1 MSLRATVLIPT
12 FDHGPTL
19 LRSVPSALGQTVE
32 DVEVFVVGDGV
43 PDVTREIMAELVR
56 SDGRVRFFD
65 NPKGPRHG
73 ELHRH
78 AALQHARGEVVC
90 YLSDDDMWA
99 SDHLETMCRL
109 LERADLAHTL
119 VAAVLPDQRW
129 LLGRI
134 DLALAWY
141 RMRLLAGLGH
151 LPLSFVGHTLAMYRR
166 LPQGWRTTP
175 PGTATDVYMWQQFLA
190 DDTCRAAS
198 AHRLTVLN
206 FPSAERRDWS
216 TDRRLAELDQ
226 WRSGWADRE
235 WRHQAVER
243 LLAQA
248 SLDRTAVWSLYED
261 ARGFL
266 DLPGGKPADGSAK
279 RASLRERLARL
290 PLVGRALR
298 SADTAPAEQEGR

>member
-1 MSLRATVLIPT
+1 MSPRATVVVPT

-19 LRSVPSALGQTVE
+19 LRSVPSALGQTE
-32 DVEVFVVGDGV
+32 GDVEVFVVGDGV

-90 YLSDDDMWA
+90 YLSDDDLWA
-99 SDHLETMCRL
+99 PGHVETMCL
-109 LERADLAHTL
+109 LLQGADLAHTL
-119 VAAVLPDQRW
+119 VAAILPDQTW

-134 DLALAWY
+134 DLSLAWY

-166 LPQGWRTTP
+166 LPHGWRTTP
-175 PGTATDVYMWQQFLA
+175 QGSATDVYMWRQFLA
-190 DDTCRAAS
+190 DETCRTATE
-198 AHRLTVLN
+198 HRLTVLN
-206 FPSAERRDWS
+206 FPSAERREW
-216 TDRRLAELDQ
+216 TLEHRLDELDR
-226 WRSGWADRE
+226 WRSGWANRE
-235 WRHQAVER
+235 WRHRALEG
-243 LLAQA
+243 LLAET
-248 SLDRTAVWSLYED
+248 SLDRTTVWSVYED

-266 DLPGGKPADGSAK
+266 DLAAHEPAPGRPTRS
-279 RASLRERLARL
+279 RSLRERISRL
-290 PLVGRALR
+290 PLLGRAR
-298 SADTAPAEQEGR
+298 R

>member
-1 MSLRATVLIPT
+1 MSLRATVVVPT

-32 DVEVFVVGDGV
+32 DVEVFVIGDGV

-90 YLSDDDMWA
+90 YLSDDDLWT
-99 SDHLETMCRL
+99 SGHVETMCRL
-109 LERADLAHTL
+109 LQGADLAHTM
-119 VAAVLPDQRW
+119 VAAVLPDQTW
-129 LLGRI
+129 LLGRM
-134 DLALAWY
+134 DLSLAWY

-166 LPQGWRTTP
+166 LPHGWRTTP
-175 PGTATDVYMWQQFLA
+175 RGSATDVYMWRQFLA
-190 DDTCRAAS
+190 DETCRAATE
-198 AHRLTVLN
+198 HRLTVLN
-206 FPSAERRDWS
+206 FASAERREWALDQ
-216 TDRRLAELDQ
+216 RLDELDR

-235 WRHQAVER
+235 WRQRALEG
-243 LLAQA
+243 LLAQT
-248 SLDRTAVWSLYED
+248 SLDRAAVWSLYED
-261 ARGFL
+261 SRGFL
-266 DLPGGKPADGSAK
+266 DLAAEAPGTSRPTRS
-279 RASLRERLARL
+279 RSFRQRLSRL
-290 PLVGRALR
+290 PLLGRAR
-298 SADTAPAEQEGR
+298 R

>member
-43 PDVTREIMAELVR
+43 PDVTREIMAQLVR

-90 YLSDDDMWA
+90 YLSDDDLWA
-99 SDHLETMCRL
+99 PGHVETMSRL
-109 LERADLAHTL
+109 LQGGDLAHTL
-119 VAAVLPDQRW
+119 VAAILPDQTW

-134 DLALAWY
+134 DLSLGWY

-166 LPQGWRTTP
+166 LPHGWRTTP
-175 PGTATDVYMWQQFLA
+175 QEAATDLYMWRQFLA
-190 DDTCRAAS
+190 NETCRVATE
-198 AHRLTVLN
+198 HRLTVLN
-206 FPSAERRDWS
+206 FASAERREW
-216 TDRRLAELDQ
+216 TLEQRLEELDR

-235 WRHQAVER
+235 WRHRALED
-243 LLAQA
+243 LLAET
-248 SLDRTAVWSLYED
+248 SLDRTTVWSLYED

-266 DLPGGKPADGSAK
+266 EPAAEEPATGRPTRS
-279 RASLRERLARL
+279 RGLRERLSRL
-290 PLVGRALR
+290 PLLGRAR
-298 SADTAPAEQEGR
+298 R